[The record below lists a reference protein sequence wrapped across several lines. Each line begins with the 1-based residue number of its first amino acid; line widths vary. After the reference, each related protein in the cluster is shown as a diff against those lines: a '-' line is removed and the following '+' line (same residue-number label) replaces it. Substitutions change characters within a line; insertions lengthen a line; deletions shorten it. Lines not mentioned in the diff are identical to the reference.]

1 MLLVLTRH
9 ATPLHAFLAQTETDA
24 STVYVKAS
32 YSFYK
37 ANHWSPS
44 YNTPHKSLKDL
55 QKSF

>member
-9 ATPLHAFLAQTETDA
+9 ATPLHAFLAQTGTDA

-37 ANHWSPS
+37 ANHW
-44 YNTPHKSLKDL
+44 
-55 QKSF
+55 